1 MARGGY
7 LRPVKTVKNEIDSK
21 ISDSTIRRLSTYH
34 RTLSILES
42 TGTETISSRKLA
54 EIENI
59 TSAQIRKDLSYFG
72 SFGRRG
78 LGYNVSM
85 LKTKIGKIL
94 GLDKKWEIILV
105 GSGHLGK
112 ALMNYD
118 EFEKKNFF
126 ITKIFE
132 KDPSKT
138 GTMIGEI
145 KVEHIDDL
153 EKKVDPDR
161 ESLAVLAIPPEDVQS
176 IVDRLSKIGIK
187 GVLYFASRTVSVP
200 RNLIVRN
207 EDTTIELETLTYHI
221 TNKTERPVRTT

>member
-1 MARGGY
+1 MKAG
-7 LRPVKTVKNEIDSK
+7 KNEIDAK

-34 RTLSILES
+34 RTLNILER
-42 TGTETISSRKLA
+42 TGIETISSKKLA

-78 LGYNVSM
+78 LGYNVSL
-85 LKTKIGKIL
+85 LKNKIAKIL
-94 GLDKKWEIILV
+94 GLDRKWEIILI

-118 EFEKKNFF
+118 EFEKKNFY
-126 ITKIFE
+126 ITKIFD
-132 KDPSKT
+132 KDPAK
-138 GTMIGEI
+138 IGRKIGKI
-145 KVEHIDDL
+145 KVEHIDGL
-153 EKKVDPDR
+153 EKNVDPGR
-161 ESLAVLAIPPEDVQS
+161 ESLAILAIPPDDVQS
-176 IVDRLSKIGIK
+176 IVNRLSKLGIK

-200 RNLIVRN
+200 KNLIVRN

-221 TNKTERPVRTT
+221 TNKTDRPIRTT